1 VKKTHCHKTLDET
14 LAAFRPRVAAFIAR
28 MAPFPH
34 DVVDDLVQETLIK
47 VARGWEKFEGRSAL
61 STWIFKIAVNTLMD
75 HRRNEKKTW
84 EEASKNRVWDHETTG
99 GGLLEAMERRQM
111 SECVKRRLASL
122 PRGFSA
128 VLTMREIE
136 GLKLQDIAVRTG
148 ESVTAVKTRLCRARK
163 KLRSIIESEC
173 DLGTDR
179 KGVVICEPK
188 RPDIQKPDPAQNR

>member
-28 MAPFPH
+28 MAPLPR

-75 HRRNEKKTW
+75 HRRSEEKVW
-84 EEASKNRVWDHETTG
+84 EDASKNHIWDHAPPGENP
-99 GGLLEAMERRQM
+99 LEAVERRQM
-111 SECVKRRLASL
+111 SECVKGRLASL
-122 PRGFSA
+122 PRKYSA

-136 GLKLQDIAVRTG
+136 GLRLQDIAVRTG

-163 KLRSIIESEC
+163 RLRSIIESEC

-179 KGVVICEPK
+179 EGVVICEPK
-188 RPDIQKPDPAQNR
+188 RPDVCKPDRARNQ